1 MGDFGEAIAVT
12 PTGNGTYTAPLSR
25 AWEIWGP
32 MGGYVA
38 SIALQAAAA
47 ESRFQR
53 PASFFCHYLSVG
65 SFDAPLELAV
75 QPLRLAKT
83 AESLRVSVTQ
93 GERAIM
99 EATVW
104 AAGDVEGLEHTH
116 TTPPDVPDPLDLLT
130 MAERFP
136 DGEAPFP
143 FWNNF
148 EPRPVQW
155 NEDWPPPGPLDP
167 IWRQWEKFVPRA
179 TFDDPWVDA
188 ARSVVLVDIASWPAA
203 SQHHAWSDPPFI
215 APTLDLYVAFHDL
228 VPESEFLLVDGHSP
242 VGRDGL
248 LAFTARVWAEDRRL
262 VASGGGQMLCR
273 RVPNWQGTTGVS
285 DDAKTH

>member
-1 MGDFGEAIAVT
+1 MGDLEKDTAVEAL
-12 PTGNGTYTAPLSR
+12 GDGRFTAMLSDE
-25 AWEIWGP
+25 WEIWGP

-65 SFDAPLELAV
+65 SFDEPLELAV

-83 AESLRVSVTQ
+83 AESLRVSLTQ
-93 GERAIM
+93 GDRAIM

-104 AAGDVEGLEHTH
+104 ATGDVEGLEHTH
-116 TTPPDVPDPLDLLT
+116 TSPPDVPDPLDLPT
-130 MAERFP
+130 MAELFP
-136 DGEAPFP
+136 EGEAPFP

-148 EPRPVQW
+148 EPRPIGW
-155 NEDWPPPGPLDP
+155 HADWPPPGPLDP

-203 SQHHAWSDPPFI
+203 NGHHAWKEAPYI

-228 VPESEFLLVDGHSP
+228 APESRFLLVDGHSP

-248 LAFTARVWAEDRRL
+248 LAFTTRVWAEDRRL

-273 RVPNWQGTTGVS
+273 RVPNWQGATGVS
-285 DDAKTH
+285 EEAST